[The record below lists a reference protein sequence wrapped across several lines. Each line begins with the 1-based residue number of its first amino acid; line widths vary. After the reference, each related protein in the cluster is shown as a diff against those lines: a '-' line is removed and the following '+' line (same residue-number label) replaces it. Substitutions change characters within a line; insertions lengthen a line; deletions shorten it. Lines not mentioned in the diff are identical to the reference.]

1 MLICT
6 PVLLYSLSREVIL
19 PARLQQV
26 VETAGNMTYSSYL
39 LQFPIQLT
47 MMLGFSLMRAP
58 VPIYDNAFFGF
69 FVGTTL
75 LTSYFTYRH
84 FEAPAQRMIREALLQ
99 PHAAGASV
107 ASR

>member
-1 MLICT
+1 
-6 PVLLYSLSREVIL
+6 L
-19 PARLQQV
+19 PARLQQF

-58 VPIYDNAFFGF
+58 VPIYDNAFFGL

-75 LTSYFTYRH
+75 LASYLSIVISRSRH
-84 FEAPAQRMIREALLQ
+84 N
-99 PHAAGASV
+99 G
-107 ASR
+107 